1 MPNSPT
7 PANIGTQRPLLN
19 AAIKLAL
26 VFVVSSLVLGGTLYF
41 AMPPLDPADRP
52 LLHLPKSFED
62 LKNLDYL
69 LKKEKSMYPFRTILC
84 FVVVY
89 LFDQAFSLPGSMY
102 LSILSGAV
110 WNPFFAVPLCCFC
123 VASGSAL
130 CYLLSAALGPAL
142 LVMPKWAE
150 RVDRFRV
157 TLESQRANLFS
168 FLIVLR
174 IAPLPPHWVTNI
186 LCPHLGVPLPFFW
199 CSAFLGI
206 LAPTVIQVTIGG
218 GLEQMSSPKDFHL
231 LSLRNILGLGA
242 IVVAAL
248 VPVVLRW
255 AFKDRVAAVAEV
267 EAESNVAAE
276 GLRSPTVSIFRSP
289 RSPAVSVRPMDPYRD
304 MPSSPHPDG
313 NTEQTI
319 VWPPKGNSLLV
330 LLKDDDDVVEVETED
345 ADGHK
350 VAGGVA
356 MPEEQQGQGR
366 GWKWLGGWWGKS
378 VRLN

>member
-7 PANIGTQRPLLN
+7 PANLRPNRPLLN
-19 AAIKLAL
+19 AAIKLAV
-26 VFVVSSLVLGGTLYF
+26 VFVLSSLLMGGTLYF
-41 AMPPLDPADRP
+41 GMPPLDRADRP
-52 LLHLPKSFED
+52 LLHLPKSFKD
-62 LKNLDYL
+62 LKDLDYL
-69 LKKEKSMYPFRTILC
+69 LKKYKRKYPFRTIIC

-142 LVMPKWAE
+142 LAMPKWAE
-150 RVDRFRV
+150 RVERFRV

-174 IAPLPPHWVTNI
+174 IVPLPPHWVTNV

-206 LAPTVIQVTIGG
+206 LAPTVIQVIIGG
-218 GLEQMSSPKDFHL
+218 GLEQMTSPKDFHL

-242 IVVAAL
+242 IIVAAL

-255 AFKDRVAAVAEV
+255 VFKDRVAAVSEV
-267 EAESNVAAE
+267 EAEATVAAE
-276 GLRSPTVSIFRSP
+276 GPRSPTVSLGFRSP
-289 RSPAVSVRPMDPYRD
+289 RSPTVSVRAIEPYRD
-304 MPSSPHPDG
+304 LPSPRADG
-313 NTEQTI
+313 TSEPAI

-330 LLKDDDDVVEVETED
+330 LLKDDDEVVEVEEED
-345 ADGHK
+345 EDGHK
-350 VAGGVA
+350 VAGGVT
-356 MPEEQQGQGR
+356 MPDEQGQGSR
-366 GWKWLGGWWGKS
+366 WKWLGGWWGKG
-378 VRLN
+378 VRLG